1 MSHPTQILG
10 RPLNSGSETGFIQ
23 ELLAGGMTYGEALQ
37 LDAERRERERKNA
50 EEIALAKMGKS
61 GLIPPTPVLE
71 PAKEP
76 EEHEIENG

>member
-1 MSHPTQILG
+1 
-10 RPLNSGSETGFIQ
+10 
-23 ELLAGGMTYGEALQ
+23 MTYGEALQ